1 MKNFWCSLEL
11 LLPSYPSFV
20 TFANFCLVCLWL
32 RFHSISP
39 VFLCSYRALAVFGTN
54 PGFRKASTLGF

>member
-11 LLPSYPSFV
+11 LLPAYSSFV

-32 RFHSISP
+32 RFHLISSL
-39 VFLCSYRALAVFGTN
+39 FLRSFLL
-54 PGFRKASTLGF
+54 RKAFGVTRQSVRCFWN